1 MKHELG
7 DKARISHVIEAIE
20 NIEII
25 LNNVSF
31 EEFSKNIEKKLAIE
45 RLLEIIGEATNHI
58 SEEVLYNSK
67 TSSPW
72 KKIIATRNMIS
83 HEYFRVD
90 ETLLYEIA
98 TKNMMP
104 LKKDIQT
111 ILKDLDKY
119 LK

>member
-1 MKHELG
+1 MKHDLSDRG
-7 DKARISHVIEAIE
+7 RIGHVIEAIE

-25 LNNVSF
+25 LEGVSF
-31 EEFSKNIEKKLAIE
+31 EDFSKSLEKKLAIE

-58 SEEVLYNSK
+58 SDKVLYNSK

-72 KKIIATRNMIS
+72 SKIISTRNLIS

-90 ETLLYEIA
+90 ETLLYQIA
-98 TKNMMP
+98 TKEMVP

-111 ILKDLDKY
+111 VLKDLDQY

>member
-1 MKHELG
+1 MKHNLG
-7 DKARISHVIEAIE
+7 DKQRITHVLEAIE

-25 LNNVSF
+25 LGDISF
-31 EEFSKNIEKKLAIE
+31 EDFSKNLEKKLATE
-45 RLLEIIGEATNHI
+45 RLLEIIGEATNHM
-58 SEEVLYNSK
+58 SEAVLYNSN

-72 KKIIATRNMIS
+72 KKIISTRNMIS

-90 ETLLYEIA
+90 ESLLCQIV
-98 TKNMMP
+98 TKEMLP

-111 ILKDLDKY
+111 ILKNLDQY

>member
-1 MKHELG
+1 
-7 DKARISHVIEAIE
+7 
-20 NIEII
+20 
-25 LNNVSF
+25 
-31 EEFSKNIEKKLAIE
+31 
-45 RLLEIIGEATNHI
+45 
-58 SEEVLYNSK
+58 
-67 TSSPW
+67 
-72 KKIIATRNMIS
+72 MIS

>member
-1 MKHELG
+1 MRHSIGNKE
-7 DKARISHVIEAIE
+7 RINHVLEAIE
-20 NIEII
+20 NIEFI
-25 LNNVSF
+25 LLDVSF
-31 EEFSKNIEKKLAIE
+31 EDFSKSLEKKLAIE

-58 SEEVLYNSK
+58 SDEILYNSK
-67 TSSPW
+67 TSTPW

-90 ETLLYEIA
+90 EELLYQIA
-98 TKNMMP
+98 TNNIIP

-111 ILKDLDKY
+111 ILKDLDQY